1 MKLKVCGI
9 NDKNI
14 LQSIIKLDVDYVG
27 FIFFEKS
34 PRCVNLDFIREISV
48 FDFKN
53 TIPVCVFVNSNNSF
67 IREVISF
74 FEKPIIQ
81 FHGDETQI
89 FCDSFDTHYW
99 KAIRISNQE
108 SFKQIT
114 SYPNAK
120 GILLDTFEDKNYGGT
135 GRAFDW
141 SFLKTNN
148 FAQNL
153 ILSGG
158 INDQNMQ
165 EACKLS
171 PWCIDINSGVELAPG
186 KKDLVKINK
195 IIKIKHNYEQ
205 QRLT

>member
-14 LQSIIKLDVDYVG
+14 LRSLIKLSVDYVG
-27 FIFFEKS
+27 FIFAEKS
-34 PRCVNLDFIREISV
+34 PRCVNLDFIGEISN

-53 TIPVCVFVNSNNSF
+53 TIPVCVFVNSNDSF
-67 IREVISF
+67 IKEVISF
-74 FEKPIIQ
+74 FKKPIIQ
-81 FHGDETQI
+81 FHGDETQV

-99 KAIRISNQE
+99 KAIRISNKE

-141 SFLKTNN
+141 SFLKTNS
-148 FAQNL
+148 FAQNI

-171 PWCIDINSGVELAPG
+171 PWCIDINSGVESAPG